1 MANAKWFKDYGPLM
15 RAVGVMGA
23 VGILVTSVTY
33 AALQSQPASL
43 TGNTIKS
50 ASADLRIGTSAST
63 FAASRT
69 GFTFAEVMPGGPAM
83 PADGQIFYLKN
94 YGTANM
100 ALKVAVASTPSN
112 TSSIDLNKVFILLT
126 RVETG
131 TQQTFSL
138 QELVDAQSAGGK
150 AVTDPLL
157 TTAAVGQYK
166 LRAMMAADAY
176 TGTGVD
182 VSIGGIDLVFSGV
195 PVES

>member
-1 MANAKWFKDYGPLM
+1 MTALTRLQEFGPLA
-15 RAVGVMGA
+15 RAMA
-23 VGILVTSVTY
+23 VLAAVTILVTSVTY

-50 ASADLRIGTSAST
+50 ATADLRIGTSAST
-63 FAASRT
+63 FAGSRT
-69 GFTFAEVMPGGPAM
+69 GFTFAEVVPGGPAM
-83 PADGQIFYLKN
+83 PADGQTFYLKN
-94 YGTANM
+94 YGTTNM
-100 ALKVAVASTPSN
+100 TLKLAVGSAPTN
-112 TSSIDLNKVFILLT
+112 TSDVNLHKVFILLT

-138 QELVDAQSAGGK
+138 QELVDAQTAGGQ

-157 TTAAVGQYK
+157 AASPVGQYR

-182 VSIGGIDLVFSGV
+182 VSVGGIDLVFSGL